1 MNKQL
6 PRTFYLLTVLAGCVL
21 IGCSHIKV
29 NETES
34 ESNDSTELSSDFFA
48 EESPSMESKLN
59 DKNEGYTESK
69 EMNQEPP
76 RDDSA
81 LESFSINDILV
92 SGKPFGEDRPFM
104 LININ
109 DITSTGHALKK
120 TESTER
126 ANGHFIYWEDEG
138 IIYVTHSSDTHLVSL
153 ILKKGELALGCGLKI
168 GMKEPEIQ
176 SLNLPFEK
184 FVKED
189 LLDESKSIA
198 FASNVIRDEKNPIS
212 TEDFDSLYVYIG
224 SIPEEEMVE
233 YGINTTSCVSIVALI
248 KNETISNIILDMP
261 TAG

>member
-6 PRTFYLLTVLAGCVL
+6 PRTFLLVVLTGCVL
-21 IGCSHIKV
+21 IGCSHISV
-29 NETES
+29 NETDS
-34 ESNDSTELSSDFFA
+34 ESNNQTESSSAYLA

-69 EMNQEPP
+69 GMNQEPP

-81 LESFSINDILV
+81 LESFSINDIFV
-92 SGKPFGEDRPFM
+92 SGKPFVEERPFM

-109 DITSTGHALKK
+109 DIISTGRALEK
-120 TESTER
+120 TESTEH
-126 ANGHFIYWEDEG
+126 ANGHFIYWKDEG
-138 IIYVTHSSDTHLVSL
+138 ITYVTHSTGTNLVSL
-153 ILKKGELALGCGLKI
+153 ILNKSGLALNCGLKI
-168 GMKEPEIQ
+168 GMKETEIQ
-176 SLNLPFEK
+176 SLGLTFEK

-189 LLDESKSIA
+189 LLDESKSLT
-198 FASNVIRDEKNPIS
+198 FAGSLMRDEKNPIN
-212 TEDFDSLYVYIG
+212 TEDFDSLYVYVG

-248 KNETISNIILDMP
+248 KDETISNIILDMP